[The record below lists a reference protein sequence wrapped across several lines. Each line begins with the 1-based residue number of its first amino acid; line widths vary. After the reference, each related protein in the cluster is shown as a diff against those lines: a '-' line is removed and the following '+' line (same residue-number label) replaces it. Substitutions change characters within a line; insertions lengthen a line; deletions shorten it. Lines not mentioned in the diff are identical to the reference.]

1 MDKEIKKKICVIFTG
16 GTIGSSSEGG
26 AVNLSGE
33 SKKLLLDIYRQS
45 HGDEIKFDTLSP
57 IDILSENVQ
66 AEDLDVLSE
75 CVDGV
80 DATEYD
86 GIIITHG
93 TDTLC
98 FTANY
103 FSQIF
108 ADSKL
113 PIVFVSALYPLK
125 DERSNGPDNFAG
137 AVDFI
142 EREQINGVFV
152 SFKNGGER
160 CKIHLGSRLVFS
172 DELNG
177 YYHSAWG
184 EHFAEVCEDGT
195 IFFPKT
201 PHNPSPE
208 LVKRQRFYSIPSGLC
223 RKLMMI
229 TARSLLNFSMYDFTR
244 VKPKAVIVELY
255 HSGTV
260 GTKGKSNFLAFAA
273 YCKKHGVPLVIAPVD
288 SRAGVY
294 GSMSHLPDNVIISYD
309 ITLEMTVV
317 KMMSA
322 LAQGLPVDAYF
333 HRNVF
338 FEKI

>member
-1 MDKEIKKKICVIFTG
+1 MDKNMKKRICVIFTG
-16 GTIGSSSEGG
+16 GTIGSDAEGG

-33 SKKLLLDIYRQS
+33 SKKLLLDIYRQK

-66 AEDLDVLSE
+66 AEDLDLLAD
-75 CVDGV
+75 CVAGV
-80 DATEYD
+80 DEKTYD

-108 ADSKL
+108 ANSKL

-125 DERSNGPDNFAG
+125 DERSNGEDNFAG
-137 AVDFI
+137 AVNFI
-142 EREQINGVFV
+142 EKEHINGVFV

-184 EHFAEVCEDGT
+184 EHFAEICEDGSI
-195 IFFPKT
+195 IFPAT
-201 PHNPSPE
+201 PHNPKPE
-208 LVKRQRFYSIPSGLC
+208 LVRKQRVYATPQGLC

-229 TARSLLNFSMYDFTR
+229 TARSLLNFSMYDFTK

-260 GTKGKSNFLAFAA
+260 GTKGKSNFKTFAA

-294 GSMSHLPDNVIISYD
+294 GSMSNLPDNVIISYD
-309 ITLEMTVV
+309 LTLEMTVV

-333 HRNVF
+333 TRNVF